1 VDHLPNS
8 DLIQMSCGGV
18 PFAWYDLDGLPDARN
33 QPPYDQPLQV
43 NEGIRAWDGT
53 LLLPDPA
60 PQSGG

>member
-1 VDHLPNS
+1 
-8 DLIQMSCGGV
+8 MSCGGV